1 MRTFYMRMMRESYSD
16 LLQHKLLIAQH
27 EKLLQLPLHF
37 LGSTLGLAGRLIEF
51 GVFLN
56 LFLTLGIIAIGIIIA
71 YGIIIL

>member
-1 MRTFYMRMMRESYSD
+1 TGVE
-16 LLQHKLLIAQH
+16 A
-27 EKLLQLPLHF
+27 
-37 LGSTLGLAGRLIEF
+37 LGRNPLAGRLIEF